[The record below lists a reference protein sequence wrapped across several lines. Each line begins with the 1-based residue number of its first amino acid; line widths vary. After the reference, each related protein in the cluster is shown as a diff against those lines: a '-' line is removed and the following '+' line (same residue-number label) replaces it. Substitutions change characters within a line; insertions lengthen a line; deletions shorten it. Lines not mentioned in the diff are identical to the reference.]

1 MLSTGARRLATIRRA
16 IEAHLA
22 SRDVARVIYGTIIGL
37 ALVVALEAHPPATAG
52 PVIAAL
58 VGTAFAVGFA
68 EFYSEIVGGEARTR
82 RPAHREQMAAV
93 AAESAAVILGA
104 GFPALFFVVA
114 AIGWI
119 ELDTA
124 FALAKWSGLGLLC
137 VYGFLAARLSGAHLG
152 AALLHA
158 SAVGAVGGALIVLKA
173 LLH

>member
-1 MLSTGARRLATIRRA
+1 VLSGGARLATIQRA

-37 ALVVALEAHPPATAG
+37 ALVVVMEAHPPTAG
-52 PVIAAL
+52 QAVAAL
-58 VGTAFAVGFA
+58 VGTALAVGLA
-68 EFYSEIVGGEARTR
+68 EFYSEIVGAEARTR
-82 RPAHREQMAAV
+82 HPVQRAQMAAV
-93 AAESAAVILGA
+93 AADSAAVILGA
-104 GFPALFFVVA
+104 AFPALFFVVA

-124 FALAKWSGLGLLC
+124 FAVAKWSGLGLLC
-137 VYGFLAARLSGAHLG
+137 TYGFLAARLSGARLG

-158 SAVGAVGGALIVLKA
+158 SAVGVVGGALILLKA